1 MNEVFNRLTAWFA
14 LILCF
19 TAEEAWQS
27 RAEDSAD
34 SIHLHSHAPVPS
46 EWHDDALGARWDSI
60 RRVRQVVTSALET
73 ARNDGAIGASL
84 QAAPTVHVSP
94 EIAAHFDGED
104 AAMLF
109 ITSDAQISV
118 EPAPEDAFRIEG
130 VEDAAVVFALPP
142 VASAS
147 CWKIMPEV
155 TGDTDICRRCFE
167 VECDRLK
174 GNSRHPHGDPWCWS
188 RWEFLS
194 LIS

>member
-1 MNEVFNRLTAWFA
+1 M
-14 LILCF
+14 
-19 TAEEAWQS
+19 
-27 RAEDSAD
+27 
-34 SIHLHSHAPVPS
+34 
-46 EWHDDALGARWDSI
+46 
-60 RRVRQVVTSALET
+60 TSALET

-130 VEDAAVVFALPP
+130 VEDAAVVFAL
-142 VASAS
+142 AAGGKCER

-167 VECDRLK
+167 VV
-174 GNSRHPHGDPWCWS
+174 NATA
-188 RWEFLS
+188 
-194 LIS
+194 